1 VGGSELMRR
10 HSIIARLGPADRTRV
25 ALRDSD
31 TVKTTIRFVDGD
43 HRLGFGLGQMVD
55 QLADL
60 GLTPTDPAV
69 DLAILAAVVMAA
81 DTRISRTT
89 ESQDS
94 WTREIDL
101 YLPVLDPDVWTAQAA
116 LIERMLRF
124 LTGDH
129 WRVAF
134 RRRHSDYRELIEPAL
149 GLSFDTFDS
158 VCLFSGGLDSFV
170 GAIDLLA
177 RDQSPLFVS
186 HYGDVSTSSQKLCAE
201 RIGTV
206 YGDNETRHVR
216 ANVGFPSDLVEGSNP
231 ELTTRGRSFLFLGLG
246 ALAASALPSP
256 TLYIPENGLISLNVP
271 LDPLRLGAWSTRTT
285 HPFYLARW
293 QQLIDA
299 LGISATIANPYRF
312 MTKGEMLR
320 NCRNR
325 TLVKRYASETISCS
339 SFSKARYRGLSP
351 RHCGYCTPCLIRRA
365 AIETAFGTDRTVYSI
380 PNLAAQPLEGAKSES
395 EHVRSFQ
402 MMASRL
408 SGSPEIESILVH
420 KPGPLSDYPAG
431 DIARY
436 ASVFRRGI
444 EEVAQILRR
453 VTVRP

>member
-1 VGGSELMRR
+1 MRR
-10 HSIIARLGPADRTRV
+10 HSIIARLGPTDKTRV

-60 GLTPTDPAV
+60 GLYPTERAI
-69 DLAILAAVVMAA
+69 DLAILSAVVMAA
-81 DTRISRTT
+81 DTRVSRAT

-101 YLPVLDPDVWTAQAA
+101 YLPVLDPDAWTAQAA

-129 WRVAF
+129 WRLAF
-134 RRRHSDYRELIEPAL
+134 RRRHRDYHELIEPTNE
-149 GLSFDTFDS
+149 LSFDTFDS

-177 RDQSPLFVS
+177 KKQSPLFVS
-186 HYGDVSTSSQKLCAE
+186 HYGDVSTSSQTQCAE
-201 RIGTV
+201 GIGAV
-206 YGDNETRHVR
+206 YGDLEPRHVR
-216 ANVGFPSDLVEGSNP
+216 ANVGFPGDLVQGSNP
-231 ELTTRGRSFLFLGLG
+231 ELTTRGRSFLFLSLA

-256 TLYIPENGLISLNVP
+256 TIYIPENGLISLNVP

-299 LGISATIANPYRF
+299 LGISAMITNPYRF
-312 MTKGEMLR
+312 MTKGDMLKK
-320 NCRNR
+320 CRNR
-325 TLVKRYASETISCS
+325 TLAKRFAPKTISCS
-339 SFSKARYRGLSP
+339 SFGKARYRSLSP

-365 AIETAFGTDRTVYSI
+365 AIESAFGTDRTLYSI
-380 PNLAAQPLEGAKSES
+380 PNLSAQPLEGSKAES

-408 SGSPEIESILVH
+408 SESPDIESILVH
-420 KPGPLSDYPAG
+420 KPGPLSDYPRG
-431 DIARY
+431 DIAQY
-436 ASVFRRGI
+436 AAVFRRGI
-444 EEVAQILRR
+444 EEVAHILRQA
-453 VTVRP
+453 TVRP